1 VSLAFTLRSNYL
13 CGTMLKRFTAILLLV
28 ALVTANFSRYFVYA
42 GFELNKKYI
51 AATLCENRDK
61 PWMHCNG
68 QCYFMKKV
76 KAVQDAEKND
86 SRQAQKNLF
95 QEVFVGTY
103 TYMRFYNQLLQLIDT
118 PYSSS
123 EQFNFK
129 APLLQPPRQA

>member
-1 VSLAFTLRSNYL
+1 
-13 CGTMLKRFTAILLLV
+13 MLKRFTAILLLV
-28 ALVTANFSRYFVYA
+28 AMLAANFSRYFVYA

-68 QCYFMKKV
+68 HCYFMKKV
-76 KAVQDAEKND
+76 KAAQDAEKTD

-95 QEVFVGTY
+95 QEVFVAT
-103 TYMRFYNQLLQLIDT
+103 TTQVRFYNQLLQMIST
-118 PYSSS
+118 PYVPSV
-123 EQFNFK
+123 QFNFK